1 MCGKFECKG
10 YQFITA
16 TKSNVC
22 IKKNYLVFFGLSFQ
36 QIFLEHNMPLVEEA
50 TGEYYI
56 GFAPGRL
63 KSIGMSKH
71 SNVIKGATSYSH
83 SSSSLYGHKVSTMLC
98 HP

>member
-1 MCGKFECKG
+1 
-10 YQFITA
+10 
-16 TKSNVC
+16 
-22 IKKNYLVFFGLSFQ
+22 
-36 QIFLEHNMPLVEEA
+36 MPLVEEA

-98 HP
+98 YP